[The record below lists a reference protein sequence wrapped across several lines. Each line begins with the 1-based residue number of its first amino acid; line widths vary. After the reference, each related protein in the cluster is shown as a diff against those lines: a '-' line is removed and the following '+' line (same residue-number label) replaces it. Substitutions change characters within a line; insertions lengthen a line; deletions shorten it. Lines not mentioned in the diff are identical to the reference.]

1 MEVKNLNNKIKK
13 IISLFVAC
21 LIWMFALPCA
31 KTNASVLRA
40 IKNTVTSLTGSNSQ
54 GENSFNFIKANE
66 SSTDF
71 LYDGSLFLYGG
82 ITFIAI
88 SILGIIITL
97 KPKKKKKKKIKNTV
111 SRKTKR

>member
-1 MEVKNLNNKIKK
+1 MNNKIKK

-21 LIWMFALPCA
+21 LIWVFTLPCA
-31 KTNASVLRA
+31 KTNASVLST
-40 IKNTVTSLTGSNSQ
+40 IKNTVASLAGSNDQ